1 MPHLPMLKPCNIA
14 HPLLMVALLSARYC
28 CSDVESQPLENL
40 TTKPVGRGSASRFL
54 NPAASAKVTL
64 ASSCAGK
71 LRVLVTTSCTSA
83 PASAEDLWDAQKKS
97 APQCLTFL
105 QFLGCLA
112 AVGTSPAAHLTQ
124 QVIRFSILSASS
136 PTLPLPLAQLWEQAL
151 SPCWAE
157 EQSSHSQRCSQVMLP
172 FLQSFPSCLQ
182 PRWPPAAHGDA
193 RSILGSFHLLCFETQ
208 QIALSGSIMQ
218 DCILHPMGVWLCWVL
233 QEDIIKAHK
242 SMHKAARI

>member
-1 MPHLPMLKPCNIA
+1 
-14 HPLLMVALLSARYC
+14 MVALLSARYC

-40 TTKPVGRGSASRFL
+40 TTKPVGRGSDSRFL
-54 NPAASAKVTL
+54 NPASSAKVTL

-151 SPCWAE
+151 SMLGRGTE
-157 EQSSHSQRCSQVMLP
+157 LP
-172 FLQSFPSCLQ
+172 FTALLPGDAAF
-182 PRWPPAAHGDA
+182 PAA
-193 RSILGSFHLLCFETQ
+193 LPLLLT
-208 QIALSGSIMQ
+208 ATLASGSPWGCQ
-218 DCILHPMGVWLCWVL
+218 EHPGLL
-233 QEDIIKAHK
+233 PPPLL
-242 SMHKAARI
+242 